1 MMDSSDIGI
10 GNQLNQLNYRAELIK
25 NEACRQSHIPL
36 KFTNKYP
43 NSHLAGPISS
53 FELEAGFSAGE
64 PSDRQFHSIIDSCR
78 QLISNSSR
86 QDSSRDSVKAYDDI
100 NLLYNIG
107 YNTSFDLV

>member
-1 MMDSSDIGI
+1 MMDSSDLGP
-10 GNQLNQLNYRAELIK
+10 GNQLNHLNYRAELIK

-43 NSHLAGPISS
+43 TSSHLTGPISS
-53 FELEAGFSAGE
+53 FELEAGFSSGE

-86 QDSSRDSVKAYDDI
+86 QGSSRDSVKA
-100 NLLYNIG
+100 
-107 YNTSFDLV
+107 